1 MTYIP
6 ATPADRATMLAAIGV
21 DDVEQLFASIPADL
35 RLTRPLDLP
44 PSLGE
49 IELRRH
55 LSDLAGVNYSG
66 RLICFAGAG
75 AYDHYCPAAIDAI
88 AGRGE
93 FLTAYTP
100 YQPEVSQGTLAVIFE
115 FQTFIARLT
124 GLDVANAGLYD
135 GASACAEAC
144 LMALRAAKRRTKVIL
159 AGAIH
164 PDTAAVVRTYLA
176 GQEVEI
182 VAVPTAEIT
191 RAIDDR
197 TAAVMVQ
204 NPDFAGRCLDLTG
217 WAEAIHERGAYLIAS
232 CDPISLALLKPPG
245 AWGCDIA
252 VGEAQG
258 LGTPL
263 SFGGPYLGYL
273 ACSQKLVRQIPGR
286 LVGKT
291 VDRRGNPGFVLTLQ
305 AREQH
310 IKRERATS
318 NICTNQSLL
327 ALRATVYLALLGPH
341 GLAQVAAASHDG
353 AQRLHTALVA
363 LDGVTTPDDKPHFKE
378 FVLHLPMAT
387 DRFCAAM
394 AERGILAGVPISR
407 WDRSRPN
414 DLLVAVTER
423 RSQADLETYVTAARE
438 VLASP
443 GARD

>member
-1 MTYIP
+1 MVYIP
-6 ATPADRATMLAAIGV
+6 ATPADRAEMLSAIGV
-21 DDVEQLFASIPADL
+21 EDVEALFASIPAGL

-44 PSLGE
+44 PPLGE

-55 LSDLAGVNYSG
+55 LTELATANHGA
-66 RLICFAGAG
+66 RLTCFAGAG

-88 AGRGE
+88 AARGE

-164 PDTAAVVRTYLA
+164 PDTMAVVRTYLT

-182 VAVPTAEIT
+182 VPVPAAEIA
-191 RAIDDR
+191 RAVDDQ
-197 TAAVMVQ
+197 TAAVVVQ
-204 NPDFAGRCLDLTG
+204 NPDFEGRCLDLSG
-217 WAEAIHERGAYLIAS
+217 WAEAVHERGGYLITS

-263 SFGGPYLGYL
+263 SYGGPYLGYL

-310 IKRERATS
+310 IKRARATS

-327 ALRATVYLALLGPH
+327 VLRAALYLALLGPH

-353 AQRLHTALVA
+353 ARRLRTALTA
-363 LDGVTTPDDKPHFKE
+363 LAGVTTPGDGPYFKE
-378 FVLHLPMAT
+378 FVLHLPLAAE
-387 DRFCAAM
+387 RFCAAM
-394 AERGILAGVPISR
+394 AERGILAGVPLGR
-407 WDRSRPN
+407 WDRARPN

-423 RSQADLETYVTAARE
+423 RSEADLEAYVTAAWE
-438 VLASP
+438 VLT
-443 GARD
+443 

>member
-1 MTYIP
+1 MAYIP
-6 ATPADRATMLAAIGV
+6 ATPADRAAMLATVGV
-21 DDVEQLFASIPADL
+21 DDVEALFASIPATL
-35 RLTRPLDLP
+35 RLDRPLDLP
-44 PSLGE
+44 DALGE

-55 LSDLAGVNYSG
+55 VTGLAAANRGA
-66 RLICFAGAG
+66 RLTCFAGAG
-75 AYDHYCPAAIDAI
+75 AYDHHCPAAIDAI
-88 AGRGE
+88 ADRGE

-144 LMALRAAKRRTKVIL
+144 LMALRAAKRRTKLVF

-164 PDTAAVVRTYLA
+164 PDALAVVQTYLA

-182 VAVPTAEIT
+182 VSVPLAEIPD
-191 RAIDDR
+191 AVDDR
-197 TAAVMVQ
+197 TAAVLVQ
-204 NPDFAGRCLDLTG
+204 YPDFEGRCLDLAG
-217 WAEAIHERGAYLIAS
+217 WPEAIHDRGAYLIAS
-232 CDPISLALLKPPG
+232 CDPVALALLKPPG

-273 ACSQKLVRQIPGR
+273 ACTQKLVRQVPGR

-327 ALRATVYLALLGPH
+327 VLRATLYLALLGPR
-341 GLAQVAAASHDG
+341 GLAQVAAASHHG
-353 AQRLHTALVA
+353 AERLRMALTQ
-363 LDGVTTPDDKPHFKE
+363 LGGVSAPDDGPHFKE
-378 FVLHLPMAT
+378 FVLQLPMSAE
-387 DRFCAAM
+387 RFCAAM
-394 AERGILAGVPISR
+394 AEHGILAGVPLGR
-407 WDRSRPN
+407 WERSRPN
-414 DLLVAVTER
+414 DLLVCVTER
-423 RSQADLETYVTAARE
+423 RTEADLEAYVTAAWE

>member
-1 MTYIP
+1 MAYIP
-6 ATPADRATMLAAIGV
+6 VSPSDRAAMLAAVGV
-21 DDVEQLFASIPADL
+21 DDVEALFASIPAAL
-35 RLTRPLDLP
+35 RLIRPLDLP
-44 PSLGE
+44 HPLGE
-49 IELRRH
+49 MALRRH
-55 LSDLAGVNYSG
+55 LTDLATANRGAG
-66 RLICFAGAG
+66 LTCFAGAG
-75 AYDHYCPAAIDAI
+75 AYDHYCPAAIDVI

-144 LMALRAAKRRTKVIL
+144 LMALRAAKRRTKLIL
-159 AGAIH
+159 TGAIH
-164 PDTAAVVRTYLA
+164 PDTVSVVRTYLA

-182 VAVPTAEIT
+182 VALAAEKV
-191 RAIDDR
+191 RHAIDDQ
-197 TAAVMVQ
+197 TAAVVVQ
-204 NPDFAGRCLDLTG
+204 NPDFEGRCLDLTG

-232 CDPISLALLKPPG
+232 SDPISLALLKPPG

-273 ACSQKLVRQIPGR
+273 ACTQKLVRQIPGR

-291 VDRRGNPGFVLTLQ
+291 VDRRGNAGFVLTLQ

-327 ALRATVYLALLGPH
+327 VLRATLYLALLGPH

-353 AQRLHTALVA
+353 AQRLRAALTT
-363 LDGVTTPDDKPHFKE
+363 LGGVTAPDDGPHFKE
-378 FVLHLPMAT
+378 FTLHLPMAAE
-387 DRFCAAM
+387 RFCAAM
-394 AERGILAGVPISR
+394 AERGILAGVPVSR
-407 WDRSRPN
+407 WDQSRPN
-414 DLLVAVTER
+414 DLLVCVTER
-423 RSQADLETYVTAARE
+423 RSEVDLEAYVTVAWE
-438 VLASP
+438 VLT
-443 GARD
+443 